1 MASIMTP
8 PASSRDTWRT
18 HTFSVIRGVSGLR
31 SVGLLRSDTKRFC
44 DGVLFDPQKRNLN
57 SSNRGTFEGVS
68 GLQSGG
74 PFRRYMFPHGRLPL
88 GRWKY
93 PPTIGVSGDA
103 PAACLICSTKLRVS
117 SKLSEIL
124 EDMVSKIAVTNDNKT
139 L

>member
-1 MASIMTP
+1 MEDAGKKSGTDEYEWLDDSIQETI
-8 PASSRDTWRT
+8 
-18 HTFSVIRGVSGLR
+18 IRGVSGLR

-93 PPTIGVSGDA
+93 PQ
-103 PAACLICSTKLRVS
+103 L
-117 SKLSEIL
+117 
-124 EDMVSKIAVTNDNKT
+124 
-139 L
+139 